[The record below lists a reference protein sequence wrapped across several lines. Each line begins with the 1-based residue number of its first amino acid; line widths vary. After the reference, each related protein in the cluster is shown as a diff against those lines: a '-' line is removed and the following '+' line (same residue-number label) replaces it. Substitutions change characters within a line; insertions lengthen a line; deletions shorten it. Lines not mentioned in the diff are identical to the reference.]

1 MSVVQGLVEVPALG
15 RYFELGSFYDLR
27 TQQIL
32 PGKYR
37 FHNHFD
43 IVVTYYR

>member
-1 MSVVQGLVEVPALG
+1 MSVVQEPIKVPVLG
-15 RYFELGSFYDLR
+15 RHFELGSFCDLR

-43 IVVTYYR
+43 IVITYYS